1 MATIPKSGIVTG
13 QAITAAQILNIIEA
27 LDGTDAT
34 DIVLDGIAT
43 LNGSTT
49 FTGQVNIAPTQA
61 STGTNVLTVD
71 GSGRIY
77 KTGSYSAG
85 GSSSPVSIT
94 ADNTSTDFVNI
105 QVSPSPIT
113 GTGTISADLN
123 ATGGGGANGAKQFLG
138 YDNTWKIPNPF
149 PYTGVI
155 SSSGDIKNT
164 GRIQTQVTSTS
175 VGSIAIGNNNTLAA
189 ANSSTFYNIAIGD
202 DAAQNLTTSAGNI
215 AIGQQALYKNQVG
228 SNNVA
233 IGDSAYQEG
242 LGTLNV
248 SLGNSSMKF
257 AYDVD
262 RNVAIGNNSL
272 YFLSSSAATGTSDG
286 NIGIGD
292 GVAFWHSNFISNVA
306 IGKDAAKGNTL
317 SSKND
322 LRIEESV
329 FVGEDAGAGIRTGS
343 GHVFM
348 GYKAGYSISNNGTF
362 CKENVII
369 GWKADETRITG
380 NGNTYIGSRTEN
392 GGAFPTQGV
401 FNETV
406 IGNQAQGEGTRS
418 VRLGNSTVTK
428 VAAAA
433 SLTVDSDAR
442 IKTDVVSG
450 SLGLD
455 FINSLNPVRFKKKN
469 PATWD
474 EAIRPKIYTS
484 RTGSDGE
491 IIPPLPAPATDEN
504 YYVGLIAQEVSASIS
519 AQGTTSDV
527 WNQNEFGQ
535 QGVKYGLLTVPLIK
549 AVQELTARVEALE
562 AQINGEM

>member
-1 MATIPKSGIVTG
+1 MATIPKTGISTG
-13 QAITAAQILNIIEA
+13 DAIQASQILNIIQA

-34 DIVLDGIAT
+34 DIVLDGIVT
-43 LNGSTT
+43 LNG
-49 FTGQVNIAPTQA
+49 VTQA
-61 STGTNVLTVD
+61 STGTNVLTID

-94 ADNTSTDFVNI
+94 ADNSSTDFVDI
-105 QVSPSPIT
+105 LVSPSPIT
-113 GTGTISADLN
+113 GTGTISAELN

-202 DAAQNLTTSAGNI
+202 DAAQNLTTAAGNI

-233 IGDSAYQEG
+233 IGNSAYQEG

-272 YFLSSSAATGTSDG
+272 YFISSSAATGTSDG

-292 GVAFWHSNFISNVA
+292 SVAFWHSNFISNVA
-306 IGKDAAKGNTL
+306 IGKNAAKGNTL

-348 GYKAGYSISNNGTF
+348 GYRAGYAISNNGSF
-362 CKENVII
+362 AKENVII
-369 GWKADETRITG
+369 GWKTDETRIIG
-380 NGNTYIGSRTEN
+380 NGNTYVGSRAFS
-392 GGAFPTQGV
+392 GAGDTAGV

-406 IGNQAQGEGTRS
+406 IGNQAEGESSRS
-418 VRLGNSTVTK
+418 VRLGNSSVTK

-442 IKTDVVSG
+442 IKIDVVSG

-491 IIPPLPAPATDEN
+491 IIPAEPAPLTDEN
-504 YYVGLIAQEVSASIS
+504 HYVGLIAQEVSASIS

-527 WNQNEFGQ
+527 WNINDIGKQS
-535 QGVKYGLLTVPLIK
+535 VKYGLLTVPLIK

>member
-1 MATIPKSGIVTG
+1 MATIPKTGISTG
-13 QAITAAQILNIIEA
+13 QAITAAQILNIIQA

-43 LNGSTT
+43 LNGTTT
-49 FTGQVNIAPTQA
+49 FTGQVNIAPSQA

-85 GSSSPVSIT
+85 GGGGSVSIT
-94 ADNTSTDFVNI
+94 ADNSSTEYVDI

-113 GTGTISADLN
+113 GTGTVMADLN
-123 ATGGGGANGAKQFLG
+123 ATGGGGADSSKKFLG
-138 YDNTWKIPNPF
+138 NDNTWKIPNPF
-149 PYTGVI
+149 PYTGSAIITGSI
-155 SSSGDIKNT
+155 SHI
-164 GRIQTQVTSTS
+164 GRIETQINPDA
-175 VGSIAIGNNNTLAA
+175 VGSIAIGNQNTLGAHTDA
-189 ANSSTFYNIAIGD
+189 TFYNIAIGD
-202 DAAQNLTTSAGNI
+202 DASQNLTTGANNV
-215 AIGQQALYKNQVG
+215 AIGQQALMFNLT
-228 SNNVA
+228 SNNNVA
-233 IGDSAYQEG
+233 IGRLAAREVT
-242 LGTLNV
+242 GTLNV
-248 SLGNSSMKF
+248 AVGNSSMQS
-257 AYDVD
+257 AADVA
-262 RNVAIGNNSL
+262 RNVAIGNNSMF
-272 YFLSSSAATGTSDG
+272 YLSASSATGDSDG
-286 NIGIGD
+286 NVGIGD
-292 GVAFWHSNFISNVA
+292 GVAFYQGNYENNVA
-306 IGKDAAKGNTL
+306 IGQNASRG
-317 SSKND
+317 SGFSKITT
-322 LRIEESV
+322 RVEQSV
-329 FVGEDAGAGIRTGS
+329 FVGEDAGYGIKSGS

-348 GYKAGYSISNNGTF
+348 GYRAGYAISNNGSGA
-362 CKENVII
+362 KENVII

-380 NGNTYIGSRTEN
+380 NGNTYVGSRTEN
-392 GGAFPTQGV
+392 GGAFPTSGV

-406 IGNQAQGEGTRS
+406 IGAEAQGEGTRS
-418 VRLGNSTVTK
+418 VRLGNSTVTTIK
-428 VAAAA
+428 GAVAM
-433 SLTVDSDAR
+433 TTDSDAR
-442 IKTDVVSG
+442 TKIDVVSG

-562 AQINGEM
+562 AQINGGM

>member
-1 MATIPKSGIVTG
+1 MATIPKTGITTG

-27 LDGTDAT
+27 LDGTDST

-43 LNGSTT
+43 LNGTTT

-85 GSSSPVSIT
+85 GSGGSVSIT
-94 ADNTSTDFVNI
+94 ADNASTDFVDI

-113 GTGTISADLN
+113 GTGTISAELS
-123 ATGGGGANGAKQFLG
+123 ATGGGGANSAKQFLG

-155 SSSGDIKNT
+155 SSSGDIINT
-164 GRIQTQVTSTS
+164 GKIQTQVTSTS

-202 DAAQNLTTSAGNI
+202 DAAQNLTNASGNT

-233 IGDSAYQEG
+233 IGNSAYQEG

-317 SSKND
+317 SSKNNS
-322 LRIEESV
+322 RIEESV

-348 GYKAGYSISNNGTF
+348 GYRAGYSISNNGTF
-362 CKENVII
+362 AKENVII
-369 GWKADETRITG
+369 GWKADETRIIG
-380 NGNTYIGSRTEN
+380 NGNTYVGSRASS
-392 GGAFPTQGV
+392 GGGDLAGV

-406 IGNQAQGEGTRS
+406 IGNQAQGEGSQS
-418 VRLGNSTVTK
+418 VRLGNSTVATLACK
-428 VAAAA
+428 VA
-433 SLTVDSDAR
+433 LTVDSDAR
-442 IKTDVVSG
+442 IKVDVISG
-450 SLGLD
+450 SLGLN

-491 IIPPLPAPATDEN
+491 IIPAEPAPPTDEK
-504 YYVGLIAQEVSASIS
+504 YYDGLIAQEVSASIS
-519 AQGTTSDV
+519 AQGTTSDI
-527 WNQNEFGQ
+527 WNENNIGKQS
-535 QGVKYGLLTVPLIK
+535 VKYGSLTVPLIK

-562 AQINGEM
+562 AQINGGM